1 MALIEPR
8 KFLPKAPPVESLDPA
23 KLVCTYDAVSDTFLF
38 HLYGPGRPGVSI
50 PTSDFEYLRL
60 DPTTE
65 EVIGFQVEDFL
76 ARAVYADPT
85 YLDLAELAN
94 IDPEQIAAIR
104 RTIESRRRLMPP
116 EQRKQE
122 LAAAMTRRLLRVAGV
137 A

>member
-8 KFLPKAPPVESLDPA
+8 KFSPKAPPVERLESADLI
-23 KLVCTYDAVSDTFLF
+23 CTYDSVSDTFLF
-38 HLYGPGRPGVSI
+38 HLYGPGRPGVSL

-60 DPTTE
+60 DPVTE

-76 ARAVYADPT
+76 AHAVYADPT
-85 YLDLAELAN
+85 YLELAELAN

-104 RTIESRRRLMPP
+104 RTIETRQRSMAPDLLKRELAGAMARRLIPSP
-116 EQRKQE
+116 
-122 LAAAMTRRLLRVAGV
+122 GV